1 MMLLEERIAEQL
13 PEWRERVNRLRNEF
27 GDFKVS
33 DVTVS
38 QIYGG
43 IRGVQI
49 QVSDISYVD
58 PIEGI
63 RIRGYSI
70 PELLKTLPKLPGA
83 EFPLAGGVYYLL
95 LTDQLPTFEDAM
107 IVEEEWRQRS
117 LIPTYVYNTIR
128 RMPKETHPMTLF
140 SIGIM
145 ALQKESVFAKEYE
158 IGVVKDDHWRY
169 FCQV

>member
-70 PELLKTLPKLPGA
+70 PELLKILPKFPGA
-83 EFPLAGGVYYLL
+83 EFPLAGGVYY
-95 LTDQLPTFEDAM
+95 
-107 IVEEEWRQRS
+107 
-117 LIPTYVYNTIR
+117 
-128 RMPKETHPMTLF
+128 
-140 SIGIM
+140 
-145 ALQKESVFAKEYE
+145 
-158 IGVVKDDHWRY
+158 
-169 FCQV
+169 